1 MKLGEI
7 AKPIEVNIQGTLE
20 ELVIKGVFPTGAIAL
35 DKLTFVGGSY
45 RMQNGE
51 SMVLPT
57 LNFLHFFIESISGE
71 NETIEKEIQDFG
83 VVQQYFCKSKTQI
96 RVSGKLVSALN
107 ILYPKDALDTFVL
120 YTQVGEGI
128 KIKQSSVNNSFRI
141 NKVIIKRWDL
151 NKRRT
156 DLAQIPFAMDLESTF
171 DNDFDFE
178 SFIVN

>member
-20 ELVIKGVFPTGAIAL
+20 ELVPKGIFPTGAIAL
-35 DKLTFVGGSY
+35 DKLTFLGGEY

-51 SMVLPT
+51 TMVLPT

-83 VVQQYFCKSKTQI
+83 VVQQFFCKAKTQI
-96 RVSGKLVSALN
+96 RVVGKIVSALN
-107 ILYPKDALDTFVL
+107 ILYPKDALDTFLL
-120 YTQVGEGI
+120 YTQVGEGV
-128 KIKQSSVNNSFRI
+128 KIKQSSINNSFRI
-141 NKVIIKRWDL
+141 NRVIIKRWDL

-156 DLAQIPFAMDLESTF
+156 DLAQIPFSMDLESTF
-171 DNDFDFE
+171 DNVFDFE
-178 SFIVN
+178 SFLIN